1 MQILSS
7 NVLLKQK
14 AFQKQLNNFWR
25 YQFDLKYRHFW
36 NDYECL
42 EDLLSEPEQIEH
54 NIEPQKLKNWTP
66 IELHLSKKN
75 RAVAWLDLGK
85 NRFTDKMSAY
95 TVCRSWQ
102 EQNKPQPVWTN
113 VDLLTKLQNISPGLK
128 PKGFI
133 FNVSKCG
140 STLLA
145 RMLSSLPK
153 NLVISEDTVINKC
166 LMPNDLMSEIDGFPD
181 AYKTELFKGLIS
193 ALGQPRLGVEENY
206 IIRFSPK
213 NVLELPFIKQIYPDV
228 PWIFLYRDP
237 VEVVVSDLV
246 DRDSY
251 KDISELVRQVL
262 NLSAINL
269 TRISPQHTHLAKQI
283 LDFSASEI
291 LQMSDE
297 EFLARRNGI
306 YSQMPVHFFD
316 ENALLMNYNQLL
328 SESGLHQVLDRFQI
342 KSSDAEIATMLESL
356 QVYSKENLRQ
366 QAYQDDRATKQRMA
380 SKKLRNYVERW
391 AMEPYLKLEEMRQS
405 TKSLNVAIETVSF

>member
-1 MQILSS
+1 MKILSS
-7 NVLLKQK
+7 NALLKQK
-14 AFQKQLNNFWR
+14 AFQKELNNLWR

-36 NDYECL
+36 DDYESL
-42 EDLLSEPEQIEH
+42 ENLLSEPSQIKQ
-54 NIEPQKLKNWTP
+54 NIEAQQIKNWTP
-66 IELHLSKKN
+66 IELHLSKKD
-75 RAVAWLDLGK
+75 RAIAWLDLGK

-102 EQNKPQPVWTN
+102 NQNKPQPVWTN
-113 VDLLTKLQNISPGLK
+113 IDILTQLQNINPGLK

-145 RMLSSLPK
+145 RMLSSLSK

-166 LMPNDLMSEIDGFPD
+166 FMPNDLMTEVDGFPD

-213 NVLELPFIKQIYPDV
+213 NVLELPFIKQVYPDV

-262 NLSAINL
+262 NLSAMNL
-269 TRISPQHTHLAKQI
+269 IRISPQHTHLATQI
-283 LDFSASEI
+283 LNFSASEI

-342 KSSDAEIATMLESL
+342 KASDTELATMLESL

-366 QAYQDDRATKQRMA
+366 QAYQDDRADKQKMA
-380 SKKLRNYVERW
+380 SKKLRNLVDKW
-391 AMEPYLKLEEMRQS
+391 AMEPYLKLEEMRGRFYQ
-405 TKSLNVAIETVSF
+405 

>member
-1 MQILSS
+1 MQILSG
-7 NVLLKQK
+7 NALLKKK
-14 AFQKQLNNFWR
+14 AFQKELNHRWR

-36 NDYECL
+36 DDYECL
-42 EDLLSEPEQIEH
+42 EDLLSEPGQIEQ
-54 NIEPQKLKNWTP
+54 NIEPQQLKNWTP
-66 IELHLSKKN
+66 IELYLSKKD
-75 RAVAWLDLGK
+75 RAVAWLDLEET
-85 NRFTDKMSAY
+85 RFTDKMSAY

-102 EQNKPQPVWTN
+102 NQNKPQPVWTN

-145 RMLSSLPK
+145 RMLLSLPK

-166 LMPNDLMSEIDGFPD
+166 LMPNDLMTEVDGFPD
-181 AYKTELFKGLIS
+181 AYKIELFKGLIS
-193 ALGQPRLGVEENY
+193 ALGQPRLGLEENY

-213 NVLELPFIKQIYPDV
+213 NVLELPFIKQVYPDV

-269 TRISPQHTHLAKQI
+269 TKISPKHTHLAKQI

-291 LQMSDE
+291 TQMSDE

-316 ENALLMNYNQLL
+316 KNALLINYNQLL
-328 SESGLHQVLDRFQI
+328 SPSGLHQVLDRFQI
-342 KSSDAEIATMLESL
+342 KASDAEIATMLESL
-356 QVYSKENLRQ
+356 QVYSKDNLRQ
-366 QAYQDDRATKQRMA
+366 QTYQDDRANKQKMT
-380 SKKLRNYVERW
+380 SQKVRNFVDKW
-391 AMEPYLKLEEMRQS
+391 AMEPYLKLEEMRQHTS
-405 TKSLNVAIETVSF
+405 SSF